1 MISTSCMKNKKF
13 HMVKVDVM
21 QLLPQNLPFC
31 RFSAA
36 ILVNCLARDWIRI
49 CYVTRFEN
57 IRIHQSTCY
66 RIRCGFIF
74 STLENGFENIRISLS
89 NSPDAF
95 GRSLRQPRTKVETF
109 NRQLTCV
116 SPIQTLIQPP

>member
-1 MISTSCMKNKKF
+1 
-13 HMVKVDVM
+13 MVKVDVM

-31 RFSAA
+31 RFCAT
-36 ILVNCLARDWIRI
+36 ILVNCWARDWIRI
-49 CYVTRFEN
+49 CYVIRFEN
-57 IRIHQSTCY
+57 IRIHQSTF
-66 RIRCGFIF
+66 IGFVVDLFF

-109 NRQLTCV
+109 N
-116 SPIQTLIQPP
+116 